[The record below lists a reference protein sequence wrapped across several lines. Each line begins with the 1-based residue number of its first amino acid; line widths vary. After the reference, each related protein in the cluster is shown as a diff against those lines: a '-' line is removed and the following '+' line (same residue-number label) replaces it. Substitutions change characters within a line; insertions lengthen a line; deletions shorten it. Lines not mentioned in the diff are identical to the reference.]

1 MLKSND
7 KDIHKKLSGTTICN
21 NHFLMQQ
28 IPERKSGAQLRKNDN
43 LVQQFLFQ
51 LIWYNNLQ
59 GRRSGAQFG

>member
-7 KDIHKKLSGTTICN
+7 KDIHTKLSGTTICN

-51 LIWYNNLQ
+51 LIQ
-59 GRRSGAQFG
+59 PTR